1 MQVHHFQQT
10 CPTYLFP
17 SYPKTTMTHLFFLS
31 LCNTPT
37 PHVCSPPNIHT
48 HRYKQIHKLQTISSL
63 LKSIKFGEKR
73 EKGII
78 SKSMD
83 QFMKC
88 KNILLCTGEINHLLL
103 LKLAR
108 TREFQ
113 NYNEPRERGR
123 KWVKREKG
131 REK

>member
-10 CPTYLFP
+10 RPTYLFP

-37 PHVCSPPNIHT
+37 PHVCIPPNIHT

-78 SKSMD
+78 PKSMD

-88 KNILLCTGEINHLLL
+88 KNIILCTGEINHLLL

-123 KWVKREKG
+123 K
-131 REK
+131 